1 MKRLR
6 ASDRHV
12 GAAIGML
19 GVLALIG
26 FGILAALPGIGAAL
40 RFVCAAL
47 GYVSFVAFFRA
58 AMLRWR
64 KDWDV
69 LWKGEEGNR
78 PGARV
83 VFLSGQRSRKP
94 GRSAALAGLIVALPA
109 ASHAQQTLFNVPS
122 ADVLD
127 KGKVYVEEDTLWRPK
142 DPHFAVF
149 TVRGVYG
156 FGSSV
161 EGGLNLGGFTTPGRS
176 TPVAIAA
183 IKWQPVK
190 AGGFALTAGA
200 HGLFF
205 LRGSRDGDPAGHFYA
220 DASYAFPTNTR
231 VTAGAWVATPGYAA
245 ADDTRGGLFA
255 FEQKVSDHLNIDAD
269 WFSGENGLGYFSP
282 GVVSAWGRWTIY
294 AAYSLK
300 NGDSKGNALLLE
312 LGFNF

>member
-6 ASDRHV
+6 ASNRHV

-26 FGILAALPGIGAAL
+26 SGILAALPGTGAAL
-40 RFVCAAL
+40 RIVCAVL

-64 KDWDV
+64 RDWDA
-69 LWKGEEGNR
+69 LWNGEEGNR

-83 VFLSGQRSRKP
+83 VLLSDQRSRKL
-94 GRSAALAGLIVALPA
+94 GRSTALVGLIVALPV

-127 KGKVYVEEDTLWRPK
+127 KGKVYFEEDTLWRPQ

-156 FGSSV
+156 FGSNV
-161 EGGLNLGGFTTPGRS
+161 EGGVNLGGFTTPGRS

-183 IKWQPVK
+183 IKWQPLK
-190 AGGFALTAGA
+190 TGGFALTAGA

-205 LRGSRDGDPAGHFYA
+205 LRGSRDGDPAGYFYA
-220 DASYAFPTNTR
+220 HASYAFPTNTR
-231 VTAGAWVATPGYAA
+231 LTAGAWVATPGYAA
-245 ADDTRGGLFA
+245 AINTRGGLFA
-255 FEQKVSDHLNIDAD
+255 FEQKVNDHLNINAD

-282 GVVSAWGRWTIY
+282 GIVSTWGRWTIY